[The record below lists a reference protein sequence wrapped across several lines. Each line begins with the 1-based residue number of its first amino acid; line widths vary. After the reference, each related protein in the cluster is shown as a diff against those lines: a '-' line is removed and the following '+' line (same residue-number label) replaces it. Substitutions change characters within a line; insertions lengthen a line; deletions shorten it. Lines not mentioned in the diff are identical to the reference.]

1 MLDGD
6 PFTTRWYGAAMVWLG
21 LVLFVSIAFAML
33 RGGRLLHLAEIHL
46 KLWWLLLVGFAM
58 QFATAFL
65 PEEADWAFNVGVAL
79 ILASYI
85 PLIAVVIANR
95 DRTGMWLTG
104 LGIIMNFT
112 VIALNGGMP
121 VLGEAAQVA
130 GDFQSNVA
138 ILNDH
143 KHVLLDPTSR
153 LTFLADVIPLRAFG
167 VGQVLSVGDVFL
179 AVGLGAFLE
188 SELRKPIRWFK
199 RGAAGQAGSASGR
212 EA

>member
-1 MLDGD
+1 
-6 PFTTRWYGAAMVWLG
+6 MVWLS
-21 LVLFVSIAFAML
+21 LVLSVSIGFALL
-33 RGGRLLHLAEIHL
+33 RGGRLLHLADIHL
-46 KLWWLLLVGFAM
+46 KLWWLLLIGFAM
-58 QFATAFL
+58 QFSTVFL
-65 PEEADWAFNVGVAL
+65 PDDTDWAFRTGVAL
-79 ILASYI
+79 ILTSYI
-85 PLIAVVIANR
+85 PLIAVVIVNR
-95 DRTGMWLTG
+95 ERTGMLLTG
-104 LGIIMNFT
+104 LGIVMNFT

-143 KHVLLDPTSR
+143 KHVLLDHTSR

-188 SELRKPIRWFK
+188 AELRRPIHWFK
-199 RGAAGQAGSASGR
+199 HGAAGQAGSASGR
-212 EA
+212 PD